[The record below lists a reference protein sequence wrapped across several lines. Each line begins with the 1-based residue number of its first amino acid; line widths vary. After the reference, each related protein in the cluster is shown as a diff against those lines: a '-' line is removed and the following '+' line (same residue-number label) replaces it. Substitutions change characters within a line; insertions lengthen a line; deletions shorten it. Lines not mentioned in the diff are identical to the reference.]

1 MRISDSEMELM
12 QIIWRHDGEITCGE
26 VMDKL
31 QTEWK
36 VTTVQTFLKR
46 LCDKGIL
53 HVRKEGKINFY
64 TPALTEEEYKQE
76 QTGEFLDTMHKGS
89 VKSLLTALFGAKQ
102 PNREELEDIK
112 NWFERL

>member
-12 QIIWRHDGEITCGE
+12 RIIWKRSGKITCSE
-26 VMDKL
+26 LMDEL
-31 QTEWK
+31 ETEWK

-53 HVRKEGKINFY
+53 RVSKEGKINFY

-76 QTGEFLDTMHKGS
+76 QTEEFLDTMHKGS
-89 VKSLLTALFGAKQ
+89 VKSLLAALFGAKQ
-102 PNREELEDIK
+102 PDREELEDIK
-112 NWFERL
+112 NWFEGL